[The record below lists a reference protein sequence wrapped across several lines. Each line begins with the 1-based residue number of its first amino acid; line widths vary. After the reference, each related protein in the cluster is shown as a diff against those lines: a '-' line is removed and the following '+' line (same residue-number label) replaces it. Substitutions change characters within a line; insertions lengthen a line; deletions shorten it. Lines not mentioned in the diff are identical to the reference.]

1 MMMMQ
6 VFTFICGRLLKGAM
20 RQQGYKLLRA
30 RKQQQQQQN
39 RKEHTIVKVTATECM

>member
-20 RQQGYKLLRA
+20 RQLLRA

-39 RKEHTIVKVTATECM
+39 RKEDPIVKVTATECM